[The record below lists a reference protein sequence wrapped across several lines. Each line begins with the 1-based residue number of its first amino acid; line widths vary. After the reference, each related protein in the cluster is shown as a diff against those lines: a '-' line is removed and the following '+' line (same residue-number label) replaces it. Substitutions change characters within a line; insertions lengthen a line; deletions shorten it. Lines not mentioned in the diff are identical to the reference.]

1 LRRKNAVSDIWA
13 TWCGCSVSE
22 LGSFARFQHLH
33 PELKLLLVARDSTV
47 PEIKK
52 VFRAQGI
59 SGYGK
64 DAERKSQ
71 TTDFPSPLGNP
82 AHPARFPL
90 SPQPRPLPESVEIQI
105 FHQLPKRGHFFYEKV
120 IKVKADAAAL
130 LMFELRPTA
139 SSLLSVFQ

>member
-1 LRRKNAVSDIWA
+1 VSSPEQGNEISALSITDRHWWICHCQISRLRLRQAKRSHHQSLRRKNAVSDIWA

-64 DAERKSQ
+64 DAERKS
-71 TTDFPSPLGNP
+71 
-82 AHPARFPL
+82 
-90 SPQPRPLPESVEIQI
+90 
-105 FHQLPKRGHFFYEKV
+105 
-120 IKVKADAAAL
+120 
-130 LMFELRPTA
+130 
-139 SSLLSVFQ
+139 